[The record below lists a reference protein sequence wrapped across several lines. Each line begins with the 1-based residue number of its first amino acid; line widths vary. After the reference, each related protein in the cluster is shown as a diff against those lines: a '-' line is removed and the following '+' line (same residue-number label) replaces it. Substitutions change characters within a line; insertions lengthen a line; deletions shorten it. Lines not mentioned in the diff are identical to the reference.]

1 MGECQNPYNHNP
13 YNHNPYCVEIL
24 IGFVE
29 ILIGF
34 VEILIGLLEILI
46 GLLEILIGQFRDFDC
61 RDFDIDQFFRKK
73 DLPVSSGGSVKEQQL
88 EDVEYEPT
96 MKEKQS
102 HRDFHEEDLEC
113 EPTMVALHGLAA
125 SIRQGA
131 DRESREAFKIL
142 IQEYRP
148 KGCSK

>member
-1 MGECQNPYNHNP
+1 MGKKRRSLNATIGTAANPFKCGKGSECPDKGGECRLWHPHQMQPRPHSHQHPSSHPHSHEMHPPDLN
-13 YNHNPYCVEIL
+13 
-24 IGFVE
+24 
-29 ILIGF
+29 
-34 VEILIGLLEILI
+34 
-46 GLLEILIGQFRDFDC
+46 
-61 RDFDIDQFFRKK
+61 KK
-73 DLPVSSGGSVKEQQL
+73 TVSSGGSVKEQQL

>member
-1 MGECQNPYNHNP
+1 M
-13 YNHNPYCVEIL
+13 
-24 IGFVE
+24 
-29 ILIGF
+29 
-34 VEILIGLLEILI
+34 
-46 GLLEILIGQFRDFDC
+46 
-61 RDFDIDQFFRKK
+61 
-73 DLPVSSGGSVKEQQL
+73 KEQQL

>member
-1 MGECQNPYNHNP
+1 MMGKKRRSLNATIGTAANPFKCGKGSECPDKGGECRLWHPHQMQPRPDPDPDPHP
-13 YNHNPYCVEIL
+13 DP
-24 IGFVE
+24 
-29 ILIGF
+29 
-34 VEILIGLLEILI
+34 
-46 GLLEILIGQFRDFDC
+46 D
-61 RDFDIDQFFRKK
+61 
-73 DLPVSSGGSVKEQQL
+73 
-88 EDVEYEPT
+88 
-96 MKEKQS
+96 EKQS